1 MMMMMM
7 MVVVF
12 FDRPPDSIVDQRLQ
26 VDWMAMSQRQLFVVG
41 ESKLC
46 DGNHSLILYY
56 SMFTRCSESNE
67 E

>member
-7 MVVVF
+7 MVVF